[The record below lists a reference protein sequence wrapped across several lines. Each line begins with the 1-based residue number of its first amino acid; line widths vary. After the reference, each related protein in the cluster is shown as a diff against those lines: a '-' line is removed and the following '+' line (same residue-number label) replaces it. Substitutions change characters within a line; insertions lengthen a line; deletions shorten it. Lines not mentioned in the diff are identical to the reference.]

1 MTLNI
6 RGSAP
11 MADNKRLKGPADRS
25 KIGMDE
31 KYERAYWSKKFGV
44 TGVSLAAAVRKVGNS
59 AEDVK
64 EFFKQKRKTAA
75 KKVNSSGKEYRRR
88 EEKEARESCV
98 KLAPASRSV

>member
-1 MTLNI
+1 M
-6 RGSAP
+6 P
-11 MADNKRLKGPADRS
+11 DNERLKGPADRS
-25 KIGMDE
+25 RVSMEE

-75 KKVNSSGKEYRRR
+75 KK
-88 EEKEARESCV
+88 ARATA
-98 KLAPASRSV
+98 KAAGGAKKTKRAKAA

>member
-1 MTLNI
+1 M
-6 RGSAP
+6 P
-11 MADNKRLKGPADRS
+11 DNKRLKGPADRS
-25 KIGMDE
+25 RVGMGE

-75 KKVNSSGKEYRRR
+75 KK
-88 EEKEARESCV
+88 ARAAAKSAGGA
-98 KLAPASRSV
+98 KKKKPAKAA